1 MNIEAII
8 FYILLIDAIS
18 ANLMVQI
25 SGVSGTCDTSARI
38 SRWFPPAEGWAL
50 YYLALVLWVGSLLYR
65 AGMLF

>member
-1 MNIEAII
+1 MSIEAIV

-18 ANLMVQI
+18 ANLMSHFGREWYVRHFR
-25 SGVSGTCDTSARI
+25 TI

-65 AGMLF
+65 TGMLF